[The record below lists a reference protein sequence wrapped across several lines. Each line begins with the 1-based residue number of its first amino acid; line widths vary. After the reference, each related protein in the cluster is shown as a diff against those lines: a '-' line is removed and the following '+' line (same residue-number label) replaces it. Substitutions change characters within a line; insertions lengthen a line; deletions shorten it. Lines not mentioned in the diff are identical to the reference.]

1 MWTLPVIIGLLISA
15 NLAALAQGGSRAS
28 KAKLDFVVT
37 HCWGIPI
44 EEAEIRIVQ
53 QGRESRL
60 EYPKSRSIEVEPGTL
75 QIIVRAQGYAK
86 YSEVRE
92 VGRGVR
98 LITPCL
104 LLSMSE
110 DGHDPPPFSVKGT
123 VAQTLISD
131 EPVWVRLV
139 GMYSDFNSAALVDS
153 TGSFLFNGVRAGRYY
168 LMLFS
173 NGKLKAAGEVSLR
186 SFKERISVQ
195 PGSIT
200 TARD

>member
-1 MWTLPVIIGLLISA
+1 MRIFPVIIGLLIST
-15 NLAALAQGGSRAS
+15 NVSAS
-28 KAKLDFVVT
+28 EQASSGTPKAKLNFVVT
-37 HCWGIPI
+37 HCWGEPI
-44 EEAEIRIVQ
+44 EEAVIRIVQ

-60 EYPKSRSIEVEPGTL
+60 EYPKSRNIEVEPGTL
-75 QIIVRAQGYAK
+75 QIIVRAPGYAP

-92 VGRGVR
+92 VGSGVR

-104 LLSMSE
+104 LLSE
-110 DGHDPPPFSVKGT
+110 PDGAGDPPRFSVNGT
-123 VAQTLISD
+123 VARMLISD
-131 EPVWVRLV
+131 ELAWVRLV